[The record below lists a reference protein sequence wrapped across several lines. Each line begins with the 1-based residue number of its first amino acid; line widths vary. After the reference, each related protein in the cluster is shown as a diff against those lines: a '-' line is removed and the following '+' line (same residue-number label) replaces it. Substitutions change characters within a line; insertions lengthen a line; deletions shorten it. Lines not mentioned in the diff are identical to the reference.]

1 VKSISR
7 NRIFVRLRTYHISI
21 VLLTLC
27 ITSTGCSS
35 LSFLYQSPVEIHYNS
50 PDRISF
56 QGKGAGA
63 GIALMSS
70 MGPVGIAIGVAID
83 EGIAKDIRDTAKV
96 GGVDFKAMLKQA
108 IPSIDSLKDA
118 ERIEVTKYGFVIKN
132 GSKDYV
138 AAEVHLTVIEKDDDE
153 SGASQNVILS
163 SWVTQQEI
171 ERWVTLDDVKTKPE
185 LVEMLFNMAINSK

>member
-7 NRIFVRLRTYHISI
+7 NRIFVRLRTYLISI
-21 VLLTLC
+21 FLLTLC

-35 LSFLYQSPVEIHYNS
+35 LSFLSQSPVEIHYSS

-118 ERIEVTKYGFVIKN
+118 GRIEVTKYGFVIKN

-138 AAEVHLTVIEKDDDE
+138 ASEVHIYVHQGKVSEKVIF
-153 SGASQNVILS
+153 S
-163 SWVTQQEI
+163 SWPKQKALEDCVALESI
-171 ERWVTLDDVKTKPE
+171 KNNPE
-185 LVEMLFNMAINSK
+185 AINKLFSYSLN